1 MIRFID
7 KVKTYIIPGAK
18 AAELQKAFL
27 NYEGSLILNDA
38 DLNKLLENLAII
50 TKVVNNKYP
59 KSLPYNFVIH
69 SRNYCYVQTT
79 DSQKKDVAVIFLS
92 NVTKCLNSKGN
103 AEDITN
109 YTITKE
115 EEK

>member
-1 MIRFID
+1 MIRFIF
-7 KVKTYIIPGAK
+7 KVKTYSIPGAK

-27 NYEGSLILNDA
+27 NYEGALILNDA
-38 DLNKLLENLAII
+38 DLNKLLENLALI
-50 TKVVNNKYP
+50 TKVVNQKYP
-59 KSLPYNFVIH
+59 RTKPYQFCIH
-69 SRNYCYVQTT
+69 SRNYVYVETT
-79 DSQKKDVAVIFLS
+79 DSQQNYVVLIFLG

-109 YTITKE
+109 YTISRE

>member
-1 MIRFID
+1 MIRFIE
-7 KVKTYIIPGAK
+7 KVKTYIIPGQK

-27 NYEGSLILNDA
+27 NYEGALILNDA
-38 DLNKLLENLAII
+38 DLNKLLENLALI
-50 TKVVNNKYP
+50 TKVVNQKYP
-59 KSLPYNFVIH
+59 RTKPYQFCIH
-69 SRNYCYVQTT
+69 SRNYVYVKTT
-79 DSQKKDVAVIFLS
+79 DSQHKEVVVIFLS

-109 YTITKE
+109 YTISRE

>member
-1 MIRFID
+1 MILFID
-7 KVKTYIIPGAK
+7 KVKTYSIPGQK

-27 NYEGSLILNDA
+27 NYEGALILNDT

-59 KSLPYNFVIH
+59 KSLPYNFVIY

-79 DSQKKDVAVIFLS
+79 DSQKKEVVVIFIS
-92 NVTKCLNSKGN
+92 NVTKCLNSLGN
-103 AEDITN
+103 AEPITN

-115 EEK
+115 EVI

>member
-7 KVKTYIIPGAK
+7 KVKTYSIPGQK

-27 NYEGSLILNDA
+27 TYEGALILDDA

-50 TKVVNNKYP
+50 TKVVNTKYP

-79 DSQKKDVAVIFLS
+79 DSQKKDVVVIFLS
-92 NVTKCLNSKGN
+92 NVVKCLNSKGD

>member
-1 MIRFID
+1 MIRFIY
-7 KVKTYIIPGAK
+7 KVKTYIIPGQK

>member
-1 MIRFID
+1 MIRFIE
-7 KVKTYIIPGAK
+7 KVKTYSIPGAK

-50 TKVVNNKYP
+50 TKVVNTKYP

-79 DSQKKDVAVIFLS
+79 DSQKKDVVVIFLS

-109 YTITKE
+109 YTISRE

>member
-7 KVKTYIIPGAK
+7 KVKTYIIPGQK

-27 NYEGSLILNDA
+27 NYEGALILNDA

-50 TKVVNNKYP
+50 TKVVNQKYP
-59 KSLPYNFVIH
+59 KTKPYQFCIH
-69 SRNYCYVQTT
+69 SRNYIYVKTS
-79 DSQKKDVAVIFLS
+79 DSQQKDVVVIFLS
-92 NVTKCLNSKGN
+92 NVVKCLNNKGN

-109 YTITKE
+109 YTISRE

>member
-7 KVKTYIIPGAK
+7 KVKTYSIPGQK

-27 NYEGSLILNDA
+27 NYEGTLILNDA
-38 DLNKLLENLAII
+38 DLNNLLETLALI

-59 KSLPYNFVIH
+59 KSLPYRFCIF
-69 SRNYCYVQTT
+69 SRNYVYVKTT
-79 DSQKKDVAVIFLS
+79 DSQQKEVAIIYLS

-103 AEDITN
+103 AEPITN

-115 EEK
+115 EEL

>member
-1 MIRFID
+1 MILFID
-7 KVKTYIIPGAK
+7 KVKTYSIPGQK
-18 AAELQKAFL
+18 AAELQKACLTF
-27 NYEGSLILNDA
+27 EGALILNEA

-50 TKVVNNKYP
+50 TKVVNTKYP
-59 KSLPYNFVIH
+59 KSLPYKFVIY

-79 DSQKKDVAVIFLS
+79 DSQKKEVVVVFLE
-92 NVTKCLNSKGN
+92 NVTKCLNSLGN
-103 AEDITN
+103 AEPITN

>member
-7 KVKTYIIPGAK
+7 KVKTYSIPGAK

-27 NYEGSLILNDA
+27 TYEGALILNDA

-59 KSLPYNFVIH
+59 KSLPYQFCIH
-69 SRNYCYVQTT
+69 SRNYVYVKTT
-79 DSQKKDVAVIFLS
+79 DSQQKDVAVIFLS

-115 EEK
+115 EER

>member
-7 KVKTYIIPGAK
+7 KVKTYSIPGAK

-38 DLNKLLENLAII
+38 DLNKLLETLAII
-50 TKVVNNKYP
+50 TKVVNTKYP

-92 NVTKCLNSKGN
+92 NVTKCLNSLGN
-103 AEDITN
+103 AEPITN